1 MSRKS
6 APVFLARRAY
16 FQRRTMDAAR
26 VLPVLGAGM
35 FVLPLL
41 WKSGEGAR
49 TVVVMFYIFLCW
61 VLLIGLGW
69 IVSRRLSGPGLEE
82 AEAAPGLTPP
92 LAEPPGALPHPAE
105 APASRDG

>member
-1 MSRKS
+1 MSRES
-6 APVFLARRAY
+6 GPVFLARRAY
-16 FQRRTMDAAR
+16 FQRRMMDAAR

-49 TVVVMFYIFLCW
+49 TVAVMFYIFLCW

-69 IVSRRLSGPGLEE
+69 IVSRRLPPPD
-82 AEAAPGLTPP
+82 APDAPG
-92 LAEPPGALPHPAE
+92 AEDATERQVRP
-105 APASRDG
+105 SRER